1 MDKLKLP
8 EKNTEDA
15 VTPDKNQKARRFSLM
30 DEDVYKRQI
39 MDCIEFLIDVQA
51 LSAFVMELPIS
62 KVFCLPELCG
72 SRKSAKGT
80 LLR

>member
-30 DEDVYKRQI
+30 DDMVSKFVFN
-39 MDCIEFLIDVQA
+39 DPADPWTPLGFLQA
-51 LSAFVMELPIS
+51 MRP
-62 KVFCLPELCG
+62 
-72 SRKSAKGT
+72 
-80 LLR
+80 